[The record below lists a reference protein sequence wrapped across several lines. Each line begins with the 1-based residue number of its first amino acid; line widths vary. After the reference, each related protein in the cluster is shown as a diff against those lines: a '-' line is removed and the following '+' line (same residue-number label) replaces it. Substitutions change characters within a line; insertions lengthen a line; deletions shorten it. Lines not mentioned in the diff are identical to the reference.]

1 MREGASADTT
11 PTADA
16 QAGDGVPATHAPLAA
31 IRDEWLA
38 PLVER
43 IAELERQVGR
53 LEAERDAA
61 RAAAGEA
68 GRWAEF
74 VGAERDQLRAALG
87 QRARDAART
96 TASAAAGRPLG
107 RLRRAWRALRG
118 G

>member
-43 IAELERQVGR
+43 IAEQAETIGR

-61 RAAAGEA
+61 RAELAALKA
-68 GRWAEF
+68 SPPQDAPHASPADTS
-74 VGAERDQLRAALG
+74 GAEAHAHLAV
-87 QRARDAART
+87 
-96 TASAAAGRPLG
+96 
-107 RLRRAWRALRG
+107 
-118 G
+118 